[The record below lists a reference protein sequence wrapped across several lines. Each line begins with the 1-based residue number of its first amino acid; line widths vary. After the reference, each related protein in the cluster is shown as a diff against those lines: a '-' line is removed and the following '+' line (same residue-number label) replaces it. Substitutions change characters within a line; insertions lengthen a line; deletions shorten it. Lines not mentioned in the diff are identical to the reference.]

1 MVRVLGGG
9 HSLVVGRNFTDI
21 PAFFHRIGDFGIVD
35 PAAEKLVREPGY
47 ANVAMGIGGV
57 LSLMLP
63 EWIALAGLTGGLFLG
78 LAGIKHAMN
87 SRRNAKENVAMTT
100 DLCVAMRHRALSG
113 LVSHSVNQIS

>member
-1 MVRVLGGG
+1 MVRVLDGG
-9 HSLVVGRNFTDI
+9 HSLVVGRNFTGVS
-21 PAFFHRIGDFGIVD
+21 AFFHRIGDFGIGD
-35 PAAEKLVREPGY
+35 PAAEKLLRELGY

-63 EWIALAGLTGGLFLG
+63 AWIAPAGLTGGLVLG

-100 DLCVAMRHRALSG
+100 DLWIACVIALYLGS
-113 LVSHSVNQIS
+113 IAIR